1 MGYGARASKGIRAA
15 VVCGIALVALAV
27 LGAGRNSSLLPR
39 VMAAGSP
46 NGAVDQACDR
56 ACLDGFVDQYLAALA
71 THDPSKLPLAKDVKS
86 AETGQAV
93 ALGKGMWI
101 SADQIGIYR
110 LRFDDPATG
119 EAGIFALTD
128 EHGLPGML
136 ALRLKIRG
144 RKIAEV
150 ESIIVRQDIPGQGG
164 VLATTTMFAPVLVT
178 PLDRKWFL
186 LPDPLL
192 EKAVEPAQRTSREK
206 MLAAA
211 NAYFDGIEKSSS
223 DGVPLDDGCVRRDN
237 GVHTTL
243 NPGASPIDPAFPS
256 FRVFGLTCAAQLD
269 SHYYS
274 VIETIRGRRFP
285 IVDEEH
291 GLVFAVVMF
300 DHPGVATSVDV
311 PGVGKVA
318 VPATYRVPSS
328 FIVPILFKIQDGKIV
343 RIEALERVV
352 PYGMSPGWGNAN

>member
-1 MGYGARASKGIRAA
+1 MNYGARASKGLRVA
-15 VVCGIALVALAV
+15 VVCGIALVAFAT
-27 LGAGRNSSLLPR
+27 LGVGGNSSLLPR
-39 VMAAGSP
+39 VMAASSP
-46 NGAVDQACDR
+46 NSALDQACDR
-56 ACLDGFVDQYLAALA
+56 ACLDGFVDQYLAALV
-71 THDPSKLPLAKDVKS
+71 THDPSKLPLAKSVKS
-86 AETGQAV
+86 TETGQPV
-93 ALGKGMWI
+93 PLGQGMWI
-101 SADQIGIYR
+101 SVDQIGIYR
-110 LRFDDPATG
+110 LRFDDPSTG

-136 ALRLKIRG
+136 ALRLKIQA
-144 RKIAEV
+144 RKISEV

-164 VLATTTMFAPVLVT
+164 VLATTTMFAPTLVT

-192 EKAVEPAQRTSREK
+192 VKKVEPAQRTPREK
-206 MLAAA
+206 MIAAA
-211 NAYFDGIEKSSS
+211 DAYLRGIEKSSS

-274 VIETIRGRRFP
+274 FIETVRGRRFS

-300 DHPGVATSVDV
+300 DHPGVVTSVDV

-318 VPATYRVPSS
+318 VPTTYRVPSS
-328 FIVPILFKIQDGKIV
+328 FIVPILFKIRDGKIV
-343 RIEALERVV
+343 RIEALERAV
-352 PYGMSPGWGNAN
+352 PYGMSAGW

>member
-1 MGYGARASKGIRAA
+1 MNRGARKSNGSQWAVISGIVLVAFAA
-15 VVCGIALVALAV
+15 V
-27 LGAGRNSSLLPR
+27 GAGPGSSLPLPA
-39 VMAAGSP
+39 MAAGRS
-46 NGAVDQACDR
+46 NGTPDQACDR
-56 ACLDGFVDQYLAALA
+56 ACLDGFVDQYLAAVV
-71 THDPSKLPLAKDVKS
+71 THDPSKLPLAKGVKS
-86 AETGQAV
+86 TETGQAV

-101 SADQIGIYR
+101 SVDQIGIYR

-136 ALRLKIRG
+136 ALRLKIQV
-144 RKIAEV
+144 RKISEV

-164 VLATTTMFAPVLVT
+164 VLATTTMFAPALVT

-192 EKAVEPAQRTSREK
+192 EKPVEPAQRTSREK
-206 MLAAA
+206 MITAAA
-211 NAYFDGIEKSSS
+211 AYLSGIEKSSS
-223 DGVPLDDGCVRRDN
+223 GGVPLDDACVRRDN

-274 VIETIRGRRFP
+274 FIEQVRGRRFP

-318 VPATYRVPSS
+318 VPTTYRVPSS

-343 RIEALERVV
+343 RIEALERAV
-352 PYGMSPGWGNAN
+352 PYGMNLGWGNAN